1 MIRVS
6 LIGLGILWVLT
17 GMFIFANPLGFY
29 ESVPGLKLMGPFSV
43 HFIRDAGLAFIA
55 SGGVLTW
62 GGVTGSRALA
72 LAGIAWPS
80 LHALFHIQIWS
91 HRGFPFDSIFAFD
104 LFAVIVPPALALLA
118 ARELGRA
125 QEPAP

>member
-29 ESVPGLKLMGPFSV
+29 ESVPGVKLMGPCSV

-104 LFAVIVPPALALLA
+104 LFAVIGPPALALLA
-118 ARELGRA
+118 ARELGRV

>member
-91 HRGFPFDSIFAFD
+91 HRGFPFESIFAFD

-118 ARELGRA
+118 AREVRRV

>member
-17 GMFIFANPLGFY
+17 GMFIFANPLGFC

-43 HFIRDAGLAFIA
+43 HFIRDPGLAFIA

-91 HRGFPFDSIFAFD
+91 HRGFPLDSIFAFD
-104 LFAVIVPPALALLA
+104 LFAVIGPPALALLA
-118 ARELGRA
+118 ARELGRV